1 MSTHPTPTKPVQAR
15 GSSADRGRPGIGPRK
30 AQTVRRQSV
39 APILQATPAPIQPGG
54 GPVRRA
60 DLLAAELG
68 NGRISQ
74 AQYLVGRMIQAV
86 FERGSGAR
94 LGTADWGAIRA
105 SGGTAAQDLAVIL
118 RIEDAERINRFTARL
133 EAEIGR
139 AGTRFLRS
147 ILAEGHSFK
156 SYAAA
161 RGQGSELGI
170 RSVAER
176 FRWLLEALTEAHT
189 TATGPDRSA
198 IRGGPTLTV
207 VG

>member
-1 MSTHPTPTKPVQAR
+1 MSTHLNRTKPAPTR
-15 GSSADRGRPGIGPRK
+15 GQSAGRTGIGPRK
-30 AQTVRRQSV
+30 AQTVRRQAV
-39 APILQATPAPIQPGG
+39 APVLQAAPAAVQPGTG
-54 GPVRRA
+54 TVRRV

-74 AQYLVGRMIQAV
+74 AQYLVGRMIEAV
-86 FERGSGAR
+86 YERGSGAR
-94 LGTADWGAIRA
+94 IGTADW
-105 SGGTAAQDLAVIL
+105 SGVRSTGGSAAQDLALIL
-118 RIEDAERINRFTARL
+118 RLEDADRIHRFTARL
-133 EAEIGR
+133 ESEIGR

-176 FRWLLEALTEAHT
+176 FRWLLEVLTEAHA